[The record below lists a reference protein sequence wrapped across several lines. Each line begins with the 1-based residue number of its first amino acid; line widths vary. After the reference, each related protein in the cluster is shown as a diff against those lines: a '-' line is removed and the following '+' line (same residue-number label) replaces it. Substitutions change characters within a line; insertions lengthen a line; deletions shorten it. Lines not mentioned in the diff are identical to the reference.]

1 MKIFAFPE
9 QKQLNP
15 RGFEDF
21 RFYRDFVNP
30 QSRLEVQT
38 DRLNLVNE
46 DYARLYDW
54 IYNEQGRF
62 EGVEANVVDD
72 LGNVYPHFL
81 DLSTLTFT
89 SNDVE
94 CDLVARRGMAHFFQR
109 ANGLTFERLYQEG
122 GIPNN
127 LMFDVDYLIVPDD
140 LNLQKAVALSLQIS
154 LSFQISQVILEAAK
168 LIGDATNPLTA
179 TNAVIKAIA
188 IAVQVTVLSVQFAI
202 NSVTLKELYLP
213 KIRKFKAMS
222 DYTLITLG
230 CQHLG
235 YTLDS
240 QALFNLRYIATL
252 PKPQMKPNVSIFQFY
267 FNQLGDYFNQG
278 YPSLTDSC
286 PTLWSLIE
294 SYLTTYNLRCF
305 VYDGRVKI
313 ERTDFFQ
320 QNANLVIKPTYSDQ
334 QTRERVWE
342 YNDEEVYLRK
352 YFRYQSDFT
361 DLQAVNG
368 IPINVRYSERQTKP
382 LTVINQ
388 DLVNIKGLN
397 EYVIPFDLAAVKT
410 DLTGVEKAINGLF
423 GLVDNVINFFG
434 GNSNL
439 QDAIQGRLGVILIS
453 QQFFNQTKRL
463 AMASPTS
470 TKQATDYLS
479 RLSINNIIDA
489 YHQDLQVKNNSRRI
503 EKMTVPFTMQKLKT
517 LEQNNF
523 VTLDSGEVAEV
534 AEVANVTYYDR
545 QFKAELVLYF
555 NDNSAFN
562 LEEVKVI
569 Q

>member
-1 MKIFAFPE
+1 MKIYAFPE
-9 QKQLNP
+9 QRQLNP

-21 RFYRDFVNP
+21 RFYRDFVST

-72 LGNVYPHFL
+72 LGNVYPHFI

-89 SNDVE
+89 NNDVE
-94 CDLVARRGMAHFFQR
+94 CDLVARKGMAHFFER
-109 ANGLTFERLYQEG
+109 ANGLTFERMFFEG
-122 GIPNN
+122 AIPNTAI
-127 LMFDVDYLIVPDD
+127 LDVEYLIVPDD
-140 LNLQKAVALSLQIS
+140 LNLQKAVALTLQIS
-154 LSFQISQVILEAAK
+154 ISFQISQAILEVAK
-168 LIGDATNPLTA
+168 LVGDATNPLTA

-188 IAVQVTVLSVQFAI
+188 IAVQVTVLAVQFAI

-213 KIRKFKAMS
+213 KVRRFKAMS
-222 DYTLITLG
+222 DYSLIQLG
-230 CQHLG
+230 CQYLG

-240 QALFNLRYIATL
+240 QILHALRFICTL
-252 PKPQMKPNVSIFQFY
+252 PKPQMKPNGSIFQFY
-267 FNQLGDYFNQG
+267 FNQLSDYYNTG
-278 YPSLTDSC
+278 YPTTADSC

-313 ERTDFFQ
+313 ERTTFFQ
-320 QNANLVIKPTYSDQ
+320 QNANLVIKPTFSDQ

-368 IPINVRYSERQTKP
+368 IPINVRYSERQTIP
-382 LTVINQ
+382 NTVINA

-397 EYVIPFDLAAVKT
+397 EYVVPFDLAAVKT
-410 DLTGVEKAINGLF
+410 ELTGIENAISTLF
-423 GLVDNVINFFG
+423 GIVDSVVNFFG
-434 GNSNL
+434 GNGNL
-439 QDAIQGRLGVILIS
+439 QANITDRLGVMLIS
-453 QQFFNQTKRL
+453 QQFFSQTKRL
-463 AMASPTS
+463 WMMPQGL
-470 TKQATDYLS
+470 KQVPDYQQKLS
-479 RLSINNIIDA
+479 MNHIIDVF
-489 YHQDLQVKNNSRRI
+489 HPDLKVKNNAKRV
-503 EKMTVPFTMQKLKT
+503 EKMTVPFTMQKFKT

-523 VTLDSGEVAEV
+523 VTLESGEV

-545 QFKAELVLYF
+545 GFKADLVLYF
-555 NDNSAFN
+555 DDTSAFN
-562 LEEVKVI
+562 LDEKKII